1 VYTRHILSGC
11 SALIGVSLLFPLSAR
26 AESTDSD
33 KIQLLE
39 RQTEMLQEQLKE
51 IKDELARTRKKTDQI
66 EAKTKSEPVEAQSP
80 SASVANT
87 VSAEVPVAPRVAKA
101 KPSILPE
108 GVNVTVG
115 GFLAAE
121 TVWRQRNMV
130 NDIGT
135 NFNAIPYPFS
145 PLFNENE
152 FHGTARQS
160 RISLLAEG
168 NLDPYQK
175 LSGYFEVDFRGA
187 ANSSNYVES
196 NSWAPRLRQA
206 FGQYDNTGT
215 GFHVLAGQAWS
226 MLTQNTVGITPRKEN
241 IPLTID
247 ANYVVGFNYTRNMQV
262 RFWEQFN
269 SAVAAGVS
277 VESPQFIFGGSQTTF
292 PFGLGLVGGGAFP
305 SGGFVNGLEV
315 NFQNTGTGD
324 LAGVTVTTDQL
335 PDVIEKLVLDPG
347 WGHYE
352 VFAIQRFFTDNIL
365 NCAPFACGPSVT
377 TTGSA
382 YTKTSFGE
390 GIGGSVLMPVVPKY
404 LDFTANV
411 MYGQGI
417 GRYGAAQLPDVT
429 IASDGSLTPLLEFTT
444 MLGLVGHPWEGL
456 DVYAYAGFEQ
466 VHASYFN
473 TDGNFNFGFG
483 NPGFSNAG
491 CYVMNSASFGGALP
505 ANCIAN
511 NKRVGDI
518 TGGFWQNLYKG
529 EYGRV
534 AVGAQYE
541 YIKRYSFN
549 GVGGAVTTDDNIV
562 MTSIRY
568 YPFN

>member
-1 VYTRHILSGC
+1 
-11 SALIGVSLLFPLSAR
+11 LIGVSLLFLLSAH

-39 RQTEMLQEQLKE
+39 RQTEMLQKQLKE
-51 IKDELARTRKKTDQI
+51 IKDELTRTRKKTEQI
-66 EAKTKSEPVEAQSP
+66 EAKTKSEPVEAQTQNASITN
-80 SASVANT
+80 ASVANT
-87 VSAEVPVAPRVAKA
+87 VSAEVPVAPRAVAK
-101 KPSILPE
+101 PPPLPQ
-108 GVNVTVG
+108 GVKVTLG

-121 TVWRQRNMV
+121 TVWRQRNTV

-168 NLDPYQK
+168 NIDPYQK
-175 LSGYFEVDFRGA
+175 LSGYFEMDFRGTGT
-187 ANSSNYVES
+187 SSNYVQS
-196 NSWAPRLRQA
+196 NSWVPRLRQA
-206 FGQYDNTGT
+206 FAEYDNTGT
-215 GFHVLAGQAWS
+215 GFHMLAGQAWS

-269 SAVAAGVS
+269 PIVAAGVS
-277 VESPQFIFGGSQTTF
+277 VESPQFIFGGSQTTI
-292 PFGLGLVGGGAFP
+292 PNGLGLVGGGAFA
-305 SGGFVNGLEV
+305 SGGFVNGLQV
-315 NFQNTGTGD
+315 NFLNAGAGD
-324 LAGVTVTTDQL
+324 LAGVNVTTDQL
-335 PDVIEKLVLDPG
+335 PDVIEKVALDPG

-352 VFAIQRFFTDNIL
+352 FFAVQRFFTDNIL
-365 NCAPFACGPSVT
+365 NCAPFACSAAPGT
-377 TTGSA
+377 INGSA
-382 YTKTSFGE
+382 STKTSFGE
-390 GIGGSVLMPVVPKY
+390 GIGGSVLLPVIPKY

-417 GRYGAAQLPDVT
+417 GRYGAANLPDVT
-429 IASDGSLTPLLEFTT
+429 IASDGSLTPLLEMTT
-444 MLGLVGHPWEGL
+444 MLGLVAHPWDGL
-456 DVYAYAGFEQ
+456 DVYAYAGYEQ

-473 TDGNFNFGFG
+473 SGNFNFGFG

-491 CYVMNSASFGGALP
+491 CYIVTTATFAAGAP
-505 ANCIAN
+505 ATNCIAN
-511 NKRVGDI
+511 NRRVADI

-529 EYGRV
+529 EYGRL

-541 YIKRYSFN
+541 YIKRNSFD
-549 GVGGAVTTDDNIV
+549 GIGGAVSTDDNIV